1 MSDRFSRRRFF
12 RWSSALAASLG
23 AAPWFASARSLAS
36 PEKEV
41 AGEDYYDKLGVPK
54 IINAAGTY
62 TTLTAACMPPV
73 VLAAV
78 QKAALHPVR
87 LQDLQT
93 RSGEYIAKRL
103 QCEGAVVTS
112 GASGAITLATAACLQ
127 YANNITPMAMP
138 QAIDGLKNQ
147 VIVQRAHRY
156 GYDHAMFLC
165 GARVTEVVTLDD
177 YKRACAAGNAIMTN
191 FFNAAEEEDGVAGTA
206 QIGRE
211 EWLRVAHE
219 HNIPCHLD
227 AAADM
232 PPISNLW
239 KYTGMG
245 FDLVA
250 FSGGKGMRGPQ
261 NAGLLLGRKH
271 LTDLAQQNNN
281 PGEGVGRGMKVA
293 KEQIVGMV
301 AAVDWVLS
309 HTEESMQGD
318 YQKRVEVIVSAVK
331 GIPSVTTETVVPK
344 IANHVPHLLIRFDPS
359 VRGVTTTEIVT
370 ALRNGTPSI
379 ELNPN
384 TGHPPNQGIP
394 SDANTLVVGVWMLQ
408 PGEDAV
414 VGQPHPRGAHQQG
427 VARFELID
435 TYDTNKRNRRSLHYA
450 TLRSG

>member
-1 MSDRFSRRRFF
+1 MSKSFTTANSSLTRRRFF
-12 RWSSALAASLG
+12 SWGSSLAASLG
-23 AAPWFASARSLAS
+23 VAPLLSSATSLAS
-36 PEKEV
+36 TEKESE
-41 AGEDYYDKLGVPK
+41 GEDYYAKLGVPT

-87 LQDLQT
+87 LHDLQVK
-93 RSGEYIAKRL
+93 SGEYLAQRL
-103 QCEGAVVTS
+103 KCEGALVTS
-112 GASGAITLATAACLQ
+112 GASGAITLATAACMQ
-127 YANNITPMAMP
+127 NANNISPMDMP
-138 QAIDGLKNQ
+138 QSIDGLKNQ
-147 VIVQRAHRY
+147 VIVQKAHRY
-156 GYDHAMFLC
+156 EYDRAIYLC
-165 GARVTEVVTLDD
+165 GARITEVVTMDD
-177 YKRACAAGNAIMTN
+177 YKRAAAAGNAVMTN
-191 FFNAAEEEDGVAGTA
+191 FFNAAEDEVGEAGSA

-250 FSGGKGMRGPQ
+250 FSGGKGIRGPQ
-261 NAGLLLGRKH
+261 NAGLLLGKKH
-271 LTDLAQQNNN
+271 LTDLALQNDN
-281 PGEGVGRGMKVA
+281 PGGGVGRGMKVA

-318 YQKRVEVIVSAVK
+318 YQKRADLVASCVK
-331 GIPSVTTETVVPK
+331 GIPSVKTETVVPK

-359 VRGVTTTEIVT
+359 VTGVTTEQIV
-370 ALRNGTPSI
+370 AKLRAGQPSI

-384 TGHPPNQGIP
+384 TGRPPNQGIP

-408 PGEDAV
+408 PGEDAI
-414 VGQPHPRGAHQQG
+414 VGRRIREA
-427 VARFELID
+427 L
-435 TYDTNKRNRRSLHYA
+435 TNKA
-450 TLRSG
+450 